1 MIDIITLPQLPEE
14 QYYQMWAELQGRM
27 INLGILDETDRAK
40 LKQIPYMEDASALS
54 ITIETKGAMTSSTN
68 TNEVAEISLK
78 EK

>member
-27 INLGILDETDRAK
+27 VNLGILDDTDLTK

-54 ITIETKGAMTSSTN
+54 ITIETKGATSLN
-68 TNEVAEISLK
+68 NNNEVAEISLK
-78 EK
+78 